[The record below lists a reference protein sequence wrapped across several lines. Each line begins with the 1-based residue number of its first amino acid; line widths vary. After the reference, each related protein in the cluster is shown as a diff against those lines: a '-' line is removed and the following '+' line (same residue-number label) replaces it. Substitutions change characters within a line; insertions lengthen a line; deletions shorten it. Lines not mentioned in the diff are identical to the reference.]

1 MKTKIL
7 SANPDMGYIRFA
19 LSVVLSLS
27 AFFSFGQPGKS
38 GAVTISALNTVVNCY
53 SPVTNNVTAGATS
66 VTVNNSG
73 GSNCNW
79 ECGDMV
85 MIYQAQGA
93 SINTGDSPAYGDITA
108 YNNSGLYEFNY
119 VSSMSGNTVNLQ
131 NPVTNSYTASGRVQL
146 IKVPSYTTLTVNAGA
161 SIVPLLWQDGGGF
174 RKGGVVAI
182 HCLGTVTVN
191 GTIQAT
197 SFGFR
202 PGATEQNTSG
212 TGTNFVASYVSTSS
226 SDGAEK
232 GESIA
237 GFGAEYGTG
246 AYNRGAPANGGG
258 GGNGHNA
265 GGGGGAN
272 GLNGTPWNGQGIM
285 CTSCPGTAAWLL
297 DPYVIANGNVLTTSS
312 GGGRG
317 GYSYG
322 SSNQN
327 ALTTAPSNTNW
338 GGDNRDPN
346 GGLGGRPLVIN
357 PQTRIFFGGGGG
369 AGDSNNGSNAPG
381 GSGGGIVY
389 IIAPNIAGSGSI
401 RAQGGAAINQISSSN
416 GSAND
421 APAGGGGG
429 GTIII
434 KGAVANSLTLDV
446 SGGKGGDQGPLGSE
460 SEGPGGGGGGG
471 YIAITS
477 GSPTQIIAGGQSGM
491 TLSSSLT
498 EFVENG
504 ATNGGTGQTGTVP
517 NTFITY
523 TVTDITATVNTPIC
537 VGNAINFT
545 TVVSTPGGTFAWT
558 GPNGYT
564 STAANPTIA
573 SAALTHSGNYQV
585 IYTTPGGCK
594 DTFLLAVVVNP
605 RPVIALTGTNLSCA
619 TPCNGSVALNITTTT
634 TPLYTFAWSN
644 GATTQNISGLCAGNY
659 SVTMTDANTCT
670 AAANVTITAPTAVS
684 ATLAVTNAS
693 CNNTCNGVIAV
704 TASGGTAG
712 YQYSLNGAPNQASNN
727 YSALCDGAY
736 VVRVTDANGCF
747 INVNTTITE
756 PPILNINLVS
766 TVPSSCGVNNGSLT
780 VSASGGAPG
789 YQFTVGAVT
798 QASGTFNGLGAG
810 TYNVIVTDAN
820 GCTKNLSVTIAS
832 TVSPTATI
840 LSQQPVSCFGGF
852 NGSAVIG
859 VSGGTPGYTF
869 SLAPGGPTNQ
879 ASNVFN
885 NLQAGSYTVTVTDA
899 NGCVATV
906 PLITV
911 QPTQLNYTTTIT
923 NATCNG
929 LCNGQ
934 IQITASGGTAPY
946 DYSHDNGLTFTPANP
961 ITNLCA
967 GTVDIVV
974 RDSKG
979 CLVNSTVNITQ
990 PAPLSATFTTVDPVC
1005 NGSCDGSITVTPS
1018 GGVPAYNYSLNG
1030 GTTQTSN
1037 ILLNVCSGTQD
1048 VLITDANGCTLEV
1061 NPVLVDPPA
1070 IQIDLVDMIESNC
1083 GFNDGQLIVTA
1094 SGPNP
1099 GFTYSANGSTPPQ
1112 TNGTFSNIYAG
1123 AYDIVVTD
1131 DLGCQAQE
1139 FFGVNDVQMDG
1150 ILITQTNPLCY
1161 GSFDGTVEV
1170 TNVNGAGPINYE
1182 LDMSGITQSS
1192 GFFPSLGE
1200 GSHIIVITD
1209 AGNCVFT
1216 LPFNLTQPD
1225 PLTFDPVV
1233 TDVACY
1239 GDSTGAIEFTNA
1251 AGGTGAYQYSVDG
1264 GANFAPGTTFGS
1276 LPVGTYG
1283 LVITDVNG
1291 CMETGSETI
1300 TQTLP
1305 IEITNNK
1312 IDLTCFQNNSGFIQ
1326 LGATGGNGGFQY
1338 SIDGGSNFF
1347 ASSSFIDLSAQTY
1360 NVTVVDQAGC
1370 LQDTTITLT
1379 EPALLVAAATPTDVL
1394 CNNACDGTITGSG
1407 TGGTVNYMFSV
1418 DGGVIFNVNGLFNNL
1433 CAGNYDLIV
1442 RDFNT
1447 CADTVG
1453 TIIGTPAG
1461 VSLTVTLTPATCE
1474 DPNGEIDM
1482 NLSGGTMP
1490 YNYSIDNGANF
1501 TTTNVFTGLAANDY
1515 PLLAE
1520 DANGC
1525 GVDSIVTILNMASP
1539 VISGVYVTEPT
1550 CYSICDAV
1558 ATVDAVGGTGALSFE
1573 INGVTQTNSV
1583 FNNLCAGT
1591 YDVIITDVNACT
1603 DTLNVVIDQPDTLIF
1618 TSTATNLTCFQNQSG
1633 TIAVTVQGG
1642 TGPFEYSYDGGTT
1655 FGLVAN
1661 AQVLAAGSYNIVV
1674 RDDNNCQ
1681 ATGTEVLTEPA
1692 LLTATLNLTDP
1703 TCYAFCNGSAVA
1715 TATGGTLNY
1724 TYHWNGVAGASN
1736 TNPNLCSGNYTLEI
1750 TDANNCSFD
1759 TTYVITDPAEFV
1771 IDSVGHTNATCN
1783 TFCDGTATIYAPGAV
1798 SYSFDNG
1805 GTFGPS
1811 NTQGSLC
1818 AQAYQ
1823 VQATNAA
1830 GCIAMSSV
1838 AVEQPLPVQ
1847 LFSSMDSLMC
1857 TGDTIPLYAI
1867 AFGGTA
1873 PYTYTWSNGFI
1884 GQAQDVIQNTPQTYT
1899 VSVADQNGCTTAAPD
1914 SVDLT
1919 MLPILA
1925 FTITGDTSICAGSN
1939 IVLAVNVTDGAPT
1952 YSYQWSTSVNDTL
1965 SQITVS
1971 PTVATL
1977 YNVSVSDICATVD
1990 TNVQVNFYAVPA
2002 AQFVTSAQQGCIPLE
2017 ITFSNDLSITNLQN
2031 CTWTFTDGQT
2041 FNGCGSFNAT
2051 FADPGCYDV
2060 TFTGTTTDGCPVTGT
2075 FASAVCVYDNP
2086 VADFTY
2092 SPQMPTEL
2100 DNQVQFT
2107 NTSYGAVTF
2116 NWTFGSS
2123 YGTSNLENPNHT
2135 FYGVDPDQVVN
2146 VCLAVASQYGCPDT
2160 FCKPV
2165 KFYGD
2170 FLVWVPNTFTPDG
2183 DEFNNQF
2190 KPIFSKDRRIDEY
2203 NLMIFNRWGEVVFE
2217 SRDPEF
2223 GWDGTYNGEFVKD
2236 GTYTWKI
2243 YVKDGLKSKSEE
2255 FIGHVNKLQ

>member
-1 MKTKIL
+1 MKTKTL
-7 SANPDMGYIRFA
+7 PANPDMGYIRFA

-73 GSNCNW
+73 GNNCNW

-93 SINTGDSPAYGDITA
+93 SINTADSPTYGDITA

-119 VSSMSGNTVNLQ
+119 VTSMSGNTVNLQ
-131 NPVTNSYTASGRVQL
+131 NPVTNNYTASGRVQL

-161 SIVPLLWQDGGGF
+161 SIVPVLWQDGGGF

-182 HCLGTVTVN
+182 HCVGTVTVN

-237 GFGAEYGTG
+237 GFGAEYATG

-297 DPYVIANGNVLTTSS
+297 DPYVVANGNVLTTSS

-327 ALTTAPSNTNW
+327 ALTTAPSNANW

-389 IIAPNIAGSGSI
+389 IIAPNITGSGSI
-401 RAQGGAAINQISSSN
+401 RAQGGAAVNQISTSN

-434 KGAVANSLTLDV
+434 KGTVANSLTLDV
-446 SGGKGGDQGPLGSE
+446 TGGKGGDQGPLGSE

-477 GSPTQIIAGGQSGM
+477 GSPTQIISGGLSGM

-517 NTFITY
+517 STFITY

-634 TPLYTFAWSN
+634 TPSYTFAWSN

-670 AAANVTITAPTAVS
+670 AAANVTITAPTAIS
-684 ATLAVTNAS
+684 ATAAVTNAS
-693 CNNTCNGVIAV
+693 CNNTCNGAIAV
-704 TASGGTAG
+704 TASGGTPG
-712 YQYSLNGAPNQASNN
+712 YQYSLNGAPNQVSNN

-747 INVNTTITE
+747 INVNANITE
-756 PPILNINLVS
+756 PPVLNINLVS
-766 TVPSSCGVNNGSLT
+766 TVPASCGVANGSLT
-780 VSASGGAPG
+780 VSASGGTPG

-798 QASGTFNGLGAG
+798 QASGTFTGLGAG

-859 VSGGTPGYTF
+859 VTGGTPGYTF
-869 SLAPGGPTNQ
+869 SLTPGGPTNQ

-885 NLQAGSYTVTVTDA
+885 NLAAGVYNVTVTDA
-899 NGCVATV
+899 NNCTANV
-906 PLITV
+906 PLTIV
-911 QPTQLNYTTTIT
+911 QPTQLTYTTTIT

-934 IQITASGGTAPY
+934 IQITASGGTMPY
-946 DYSHDNGLTFTPANP
+946 DYSHDNGLTFSPINP

-990 PAPLSATFTTVDPVC
+990 PAPLSATFTTVNPVC
-1005 NGSCDGSITVTPS
+1005 NGSCDGSITVTPA

-1030 GTTQTSN
+1030 GTAQTSST
-1037 ILLNVCSGTQD
+1037 ILNVCAGTQD

-1070 IQIDLVDMIESNC
+1070 IVLTQVSMTESNC
-1083 GFNDGQLIVTA
+1083 GFNNGELVVSAT
-1094 SGPNP
+1094 GPNP
-1099 GFTYSANGSTPPQ
+1099 GFTYSMNGGPGQP
-1112 TNGTFSNIYAG
+1112 NGTFQNLYAG
-1123 AYDIVVTD
+1123 AYDMVATD
-1131 DLGCQAQE
+1131 VLGCE
-1139 FFGVNDVQMDG
+1139 VHTFFGVNDIEMSG
-1150 ILITQTNPLCY
+1150 ILITQTDPLCY
-1161 GSFDGTVEV
+1161 GAMDGTVEV
-1170 TNVNGAGPINYE
+1170 TNVSGAAPITYE
-1182 LDMSGITQSS
+1182 LDNSGSTQFS
-1192 GFFPSLGE
+1192 GFFPGLGA
-1200 GSHIIVITD
+1200 GSHIIVIAD
-1209 AGNCVFT
+1209 FGNCVFT
-1216 LPFNLTQPD
+1216 IPLNMDEPD
-1225 PLTFDPVV
+1225 PLVFDPVV
-1233 TDVACY
+1233 TDVACF
-1239 GDSTGAIEFTNA
+1239 GASTGEIQFTDTLGGTPSYRFSIDGGSNFSSGGSFTNLA
-1251 AGGTGAYQYSVDG
+1251 
-1264 GANFAPGTTFGS
+1264 
-1276 LPVGTYG
+1276 VGTYN
-1283 LVITDVNG
+1283 LAMTDNNG
-1291 CMETGSETI
+1291 CMEFGSVTI
-1300 TQTLP
+1300 TQSLP
-1305 IEITNNK
+1305 IQITNNK
-1312 IDLTCFQNNSGFIQ
+1312 TDLTCYQNASGFIQ

-1338 SIDGGSNFF
+1338 SIDNGTNFF
-1347 ASSSFIDLSAQTY
+1347 ASSSFISLSAQTY
-1360 NVTVVDQAGC
+1360 NVVVVDQEGC

-1379 EPALLVAAATPTDVL
+1379 EPAVLVATATPTDVL

-1407 TGGTVNYMFSV
+1407 TGGTVNYLFSV
-1418 DGGVIFNVNGLFNNL
+1418 DGGIIFNVNGLFNNL
-1433 CAGNYDLIV
+1433 CAGTYDLIV
-1442 RDFNT
+1442 NDFNS
-1447 CADTVG
+1447 CADTVN
-1453 TIIGTPAG
+1453 TLIGSPAA
-1461 VSLTVTLTPATCE
+1461 VNLTVTLTPSTCE
-1474 DPNGEIDM
+1474 NANGQIDM
-1482 NLSGGTMP
+1482 SLSGGTMP
-1490 YNYSIDNGANF
+1490 YNYSIDNGTTF

-1515 PLLAE
+1515 PLEAE

-1525 GVDSIVTILNMASP
+1525 GVDSIVTIINMASP

-1550 CYSICDAV
+1550 CYSLCDAV
-1558 ATVDAVGGTGALSFE
+1558 ATVSAVGGTGALAFE
-1573 INGVTQTNSV
+1573 INGVSQPDSIFNS
-1583 FNNLCAGT
+1583 LCAGT
-1591 YDVIITDVNACT
+1591 YDVVITDANACT
-1603 DTLNVVIDQPDTLIF
+1603 DTLNILIDQPDTLIF
-1618 TSTATNLTCFQNQSG
+1618 TSVATNLTCFQNQSG
-1633 TIAVTVQGG
+1633 TITVTVQGG

-1661 AQVLAAGSYNIVV
+1661 AQILTAGNYNIVV

-1759 TTYVITDPAEFV
+1759 TAYVITDPAEFV

-1783 TFCDGTATIYAPGAV
+1783 TFCDGTATIYAVGAV

-1805 GTFGPS
+1805 ATFGPA
-1811 NTQGSLC
+1811 NAQGSLC

-1830 GCIAMSSV
+1830 GCIATSSV
-1838 AVEQPLPVQ
+1838 AVSQPLPVQ

-1857 TGDTIPLYAI
+1857 TGDTIPLYAV

-1873 PYTYTWSNGFI
+1873 PYTYTWSNGFV
-1884 GQAQDVIQNTPQTYT
+1884 GQTQDVIQNTPEIYT
-1899 VSVADQNGCTTAAPD
+1899 VSVTDQNGCTTAAPD
-1914 SVDLT
+1914 SVNLT
-1919 MLPILA
+1919 MLPLFA
-1925 FTITGDTSICAGSN
+1925 FNITGDTSICAGST
-1939 IVLAVNVTDGAPT
+1939 IVLAVNVTGGAPA

-1965 SQITVS
+1965 SQVS
-1971 PTVATL
+1971 VTPTASTL
-1977 YNVSVSDICATVD
+1977 YNVSVSDVCVTVD
-1990 TNVQVNFYAVPA
+1990 TNIQVNFYAVPT
-2002 AQFVTSAQQGCIPLE
+2002 AQFVTSAQQGCIPME

-2031 CTWTFTDGQT
+2031 CTWTFSDGQT
-2041 FNGCGSFNAT
+2041 FNGCGSLNAT
-2051 FADPGCYDV
+2051 FSDPGCYDV
-2060 TFTGTTTDGCPVTGT
+2060 TFTGTTTDGCPVTGN
-2075 FASAVCVYDNP
+2075 FVSAVCVYDNP
-2086 VADFTY
+2086 VANFTY
-2092 SPQMPTEL
+2092 SPTLPTEL
-2100 DNQVQFT
+2100 DNHVQFT
-2107 NTSYGAVTF
+2107 STSYGATAF
-2116 NWTFGSS
+2116 DWNFGSS
-2123 YGTSNLENPNHT
+2123 FGTSNLENPGHT
-2135 FYGVDPDQVVN
+2135 FYGVNRDQTVN
-2146 VCLAVASQYGCPDT
+2146 VCLSVTSEYGCSDSICRPI
-2160 FCKPV
+2160 

-2190 KPIFSKDRRIDEY
+2190 KPVFSKDRLIDDY
-2203 NLMIFNRWGEVVFE
+2203 TLMIFDRWGELIFE
-2217 SRDPEF
+2217 SHDPEF
-2223 GWDGTYNGEFVKD
+2223 GWDGTYHDEFVKD

-2243 YVKDGLKSKSEE
+2243 DVKDGLKNKSEQ